1 MIRRVLAPIALVAAL
16 ASAADAQT
24 SFVIDFEDLAYGRE
38 PGAATEWDGGA
49 LLSSYR
55 GFEWTN
61 FRPLDLVNYQFQ
73 PAGYPRTRATGDV
86 LGVGF
91 GPVSMIGESPFMLLS
106 GVFGS
111 GWTDPTVFTVNGYLG
126 AELQFTREV
135 RLGTAGPT
143 AIDFGAFLVDQVVFT
158 PDFLPEGYA
167 DTFESGRSTAA
178 SRTSRSTPTTSPSA
192 AARRS
197 CSPRSHAG
205 AGVDRADGQRPPRPA
220 GVMHGRRRAASRSA
234 APGPTRP
241 GIPDAMLA

>member
-1 MIRRVLAPIALVAAL
+1 MIRRVLAPIALVAAM

-38 PGAATEWDGGA
+38 PGAATEWGGGA
-49 LLSSYR
+49 LLSTYR

-73 PAGYPRTRATGDV
+73 PAGYPRSRATGDV

-143 AIDFGAFLVDQVVFT
+143 AIDFGAFLVDHVMFT
-158 PDFLPEGYA
+158 PDFLPDGYV
-167 DTFESGRSTAA
+167 DTFESGRFNGGQPYQSFYADNLSISRGETQLLATVTTPEPA
-178 SRTSRSTPTTSPSA
+178 SIALMGSGLLA
-192 AARRS
+192 L
-197 CSPRSHAG
+197 
-205 AGVDRADGQRPPRPA
+205 A
-220 GVMHGRRRAASRSA
+220 GVMHGRRRAAVA
-234 APGPTRP
+234 
-241 GIPDAMLA
+241 